1 MTHWHETT
9 DVAVIG
15 SGAAGLSAAVEAG
28 EAGASVIVFE
38 KMKVTGGNTR
48 LADGALAGAG
58 NYLQRERGIADSPDL
73 FCKDLRKA
81 GLGLNHPRLVR
92 ILAEQAAD
100 AIAWTRTRLGVR
112 YLDRLDRFGGHS
124 VPRSVTIRNFSG
136 LALVRA
142 LTGAATEA
150 GAEIRTRCLL
160 AGFHTDPAGHVIGVR
175 IRSGYNFPDNGSGE
189 LRNIQVRRGIVLATG
204 GFGNDVSFRMLQDPR
219 LNHRV
224 SSTNHRG
231 ATAEGLCAALKI
243 HAAPVHLSWIQTG
256 PWSCADEAGYGMGS
270 RFAAYG
276 VFIAGML
283 VNPATG
289 RRIVNEWADRKAR
302 SEAIFNTG
310 HPCVGITDTRGAD
323 QESESL
329 AHCLKY
335 GKIRTFDTLPE
346 LGRAY
351 EMPSDEL
358 ENTIEAYNRII
369 ERGGRDEFGKD
380 LSQSAEPLN
389 RPPFYGIRLWPKV
402 HYTPGGI
409 CIDEHARVI
418 NLEAAPIPGLFA
430 AGEVCGGIHGA
441 GRLGSCALPE
451 CIVFGRIAG
460 RSAARFG
467 N

>member
-1 MTHWHETT
+1 MTRWHETT
-9 DVAVIG
+9 DIAVIG
-15 SGAAGLSAAVEAG
+15 SGAAGLSAAVEAR

-58 NYLQRERGIADSPDL
+58 NYLQRERGIEDSPDL
-73 FCKDLRKA
+73 FCEDLRKA

-100 AIAWTRTRLGVR
+100 AIEWTRTRLDVR

-142 LTGAATEA
+142 LTAAATEA
-150 GAEIRTRCLL
+150 GAEIRTRCFL

-175 IRSGYNFPDNGSGE
+175 IRSGYDFRDKGSGE
-189 LRNIQVRRGIVLATG
+189 VRDIRVRRGVVLASG
-204 GFGNDVSFRMLQDPR
+204 GFGNDVPFRMRQNPVLD
-219 LNHRV
+219 HRV

-231 ATAEGLCAALKI
+231 ATAEGLCTALKI

-256 PWSCADEAGYGMGS
+256 PWSCADEKGYGMGS

-276 VFIAGML
+276 VFIAGIL
-283 VNPATG
+283 VNPETG

-302 SEAIFNTG
+302 SDAVFNTG
-310 HPCVGITDTRGAD
+310 HLCVGITDARGAD
-323 QESESL
+323 QEADSL
-329 AHCLKY
+329 SHCLKH
-335 GKIRTFDTLPE
+335 GKILAFDTLSE
-346 LGRAY
+346 LSRAY

-358 ENTIEAYNRII
+358 EKTIEAYNRIV

-380 LSQSAEPLN
+380 LSHGALPLN

-409 CIDEHARVI
+409 GIDEQARVI
-418 NLEAAPIPGLFA
+418 DLEGAPIPGLFA

-460 RSAARFG
+460 RSAAKSG
-467 N
+467 D